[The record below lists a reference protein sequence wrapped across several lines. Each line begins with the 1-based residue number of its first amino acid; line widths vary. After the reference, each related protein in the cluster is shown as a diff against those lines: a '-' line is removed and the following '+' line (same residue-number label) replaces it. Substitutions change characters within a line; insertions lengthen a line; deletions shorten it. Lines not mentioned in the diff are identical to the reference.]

1 MHVHTCVYTWP
12 APASA
17 RLARRTQRSHRA
29 WRHSAG
35 KLYPND
41 WYRLHRAV
49 VVAMQGGE
57 TQPEGATAEERELDA
72 FRASLDV
79 RAFFLCAP
87 RLPLCERIDARCC
100 QMLEGGLLEEVTTP
114 LLHPLSC
121 CTPLPDHGAASCNPT
136 YPGCNPTYPGCNPTY
151 PGDGAAAAAAAAAQ

>member
-1 MHVHTCVYTWP
+1 
-12 APASA
+12 
-17 RLARRTQRSHRA
+17 
-29 WRHSAG
+29 
-35 KLYPND
+35 
-41 WYRLHRAV
+41 
-49 VVAMQGGE
+49 MQGGE

-151 PGDGAAAAAAAAAQ
+151 PGCEPTHPGCNPTYPGCNPTYPGDGAAAAAAAAAQ